1 MAWRLLCMDCDYEK
15 HLTTEEKSLK
25 KCPECNSVH
34 IQIYDDE
41 VGKGVHCA
49 GEINVESHKK

>member
-25 KCPECNSVH
+25 ECPKCKSVH

-41 VGKGVHCA
+41 IGKGTHCA
-49 GEINVESHKK
+49 GEINTESFKK